1 MHKVTSSKELK
12 DAILHLELEQKEKW
26 VNLKDNLGVAFDALK
41 PINLIK
47 STYREFLSTPHV
59 AENIIGSTIGLTTG
73 LITKKLII
81 KKSGNVFRNFA
92 GGLAQMVIS
101 NFVTRHSGTI
111 KTIGAGLIHKVF
123 FNKKMNAG
131 SA

>member
-1 MHKVTSSKELK
+1 MHKVTSTKELK
-12 DAILHLELEQKEKW
+12 DAILHLEIEQKEKW
-26 VNLKDNLGVAFDALK
+26 VDFKDNLGVAFEALK

-59 AENIIGSTIGLTTG
+59 AENIVGSTIGLTTG
-73 LITKKLII
+73 LITKKLIV

-92 GGLAQMVIS
+92 GGLAQMLIS

-123 FNKKMNAG
+123 YNKKMNAG